1 MGYEVFG
8 AKFGVKSYKK
18 NIQSHMHAQTPMAI
32 LSPNNL
38 NQTIESNFG
47 VKNLNYNDS

>member
-1 MGYEVFG
+1 MGSLVL
-8 AKFGVKSYKK
+8 KFGDKSYKK
-18 NIQSHMHAQTPMAI
+18 NIQSHMHTQTPMAI

-47 VKNLNYNDS
+47 VKILKYSDS